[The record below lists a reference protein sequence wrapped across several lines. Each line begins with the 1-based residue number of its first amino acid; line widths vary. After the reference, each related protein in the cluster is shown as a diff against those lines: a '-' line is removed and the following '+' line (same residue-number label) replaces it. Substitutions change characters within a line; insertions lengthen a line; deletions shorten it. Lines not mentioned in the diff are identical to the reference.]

1 MLLVNSFPLKTMLD
15 FFDKPLYELIIFV
28 QSFIYSFFKSAS
40 LRLLNSSALVSCIR
54 QFIHLLIDVFAYN
67 LFITIIIY
75 SFFRCFPYKQVCF
88 MVIICSINQQMCHSC
103 ILLVVFLLVC
113 SLICPS
119 IQIINYFFFYSFHL
133 FFSFACNFSGVDQG
147 FLWPGSTLCRGTC
160 GYSPLEN
167 FDFEKLKNM
176 FFYIL
181 GEKRFEE
188 IYWWKYKTL
197 INSCK

>member
-75 SFFRCFPYKQVCF
+75 LFFRCFPYK
-88 MVIICSINQQMCHSC
+88 
-103 ILLVVFLLVC
+103 
-113 SLICPS
+113 
-119 IQIINYFFFYSFHL
+119 
-133 FFSFACNFSGVDQG
+133 
-147 FLWPGSTLCRGTC
+147 
-160 GYSPLEN
+160 
-167 FDFEKLKNM
+167 
-176 FFYIL
+176 
-181 GEKRFEE
+181 
-188 IYWWKYKTL
+188 
-197 INSCK
+197 